1 MDRSDCT
8 AYKARGLGGGRLRV
22 GKTSLEMISSVQV
35 TMWHPLHDI
44 SAPRLREAVDE
55 CSCLRVR
62 PPPHCERER
71 ADLAHSMKI
80 EIKDLISWEGGCWNG
95 TCGGRLNRDNTDWI
109 K

>member
-1 MDRSDCT
+1 MIVLHKKQEVSD
-8 AYKARGLGGGRLRV
+8 AEGSPWEKKGLEL
-22 GKTSLEMISSVQV
+22 ISSVQV

-62 PPPHCERER
+62 PAPHCERER

-80 EIKDLISWEGGCWNG
+80 EIKDLNFV
-95 TCGGRLNRDNTDWI
+95 GRWLLEWYMWR
-109 K
+109 